1 MDFPY
6 LIIPEMM
13 ADTLDRYVEKLGN
26 PVPVRKM
33 VVEAGEATFVGD
45 THGALDVS
53 SYALAVSR
61 NSALVCF
68 VGDLVDR
75 GKNQLYNLLFIVES
89 AIISRRVVIVR
100 GNHESTLTNDYYG
113 FSDEL
118 KNLNVFDHLYPHVV
132 RLYGRLPYAL
142 LLNNCILAV
151 HGGIASD
158 PSSLHAWDSLPME
171 DPEPS
176 NPGAFQ
182 ILWNDPREYV
192 DGFLPGTRGEGTY
205 LFGPDAFNEFTE
217 KNGINFLIRA
227 HEVKKSGYEYM
238 FQGKLVSIFSSRYHK
253 GKAAILKMTFG
264 TDSRQEIMVVP
275 DEEGSIEW
283 PANPV

>member
-1 MDFPY
+1 M
-6 LIIPEMM
+6 
-13 ADTLDRYVEKLGN
+13 
-26 PVPVRKM
+26 
-33 VVEAGEATFVGD
+33 
-45 THGALDVS
+45 
-53 SYALAVSR
+53 
-61 NSALVCF
+61 
-68 VGDLVDR
+68 
-75 GKNQLYNLLFIVES
+75 VES
-89 AIISRRVVIVR
+89 AIISGRVVIVR

-118 KNLNVFDHLYPHVV
+118 KSLGIFDQLYPHVV

-158 PSSLHAWDSLPME
+158 PLSLKGWESLPMD

-176 NPGAFQ
+176 DPGAFQ

-205 LFGPDAFNEFTE
+205 LFGPDAFNEFVE
-217 KNGINFLIRA
+217 KNDIKFLIRA

-238 FQGKLVSIFSSRYHK
+238 FQGKLISIFSSRYHK
-253 GKAAILKMTFG
+253 GKAAILRIDLG
-264 TDSRQEIMVVP
+264 PDHRQEIMIVP
-275 DEEGSIEW
+275 DEEGSIAW
-283 PANPV
+283 PADPA